1 MALKHSAQYEIE
13 PFTKANKGNELNK
26 KPLSLK
32 EKRRR
37 EKKLLAERQD
47 KIKQV
52 RFKAKSSFIEVYE
65 VKCGEDVSYLP
76 STSVNQA
83 KIDYVMAKQY
93 YAMPQSKRSKGLA
106 CYHPVDTSGIT
117 AKLVTG

>member
-1 MALKHSAQYEIE
+1 
-13 PFTKANKGNELNK
+13 LNK

-32 EKRRR
+32 EKWRRG
-37 EKKLLAERQD
+37 KKLLAERQD

-52 RFKAKSSFIEVYE
+52 RFMSKSSFVEVYE
-65 VKCGEDVSYLP
+65 VKCGDDVSYLP

-93 YAMPQSKRSKGLA
+93 YAMPQSKRSKGLI
-106 CYHPVDTSGIT
+106 CNHPVDTFGIT